1 MARFILPRP
10 RKVLLAVLAVV
21 LVVGGVSM
29 DLTSRLTM
37 GGYENPDTQAAHAE
51 DTLEE
56 RFGQGR
62 ANLTLIVRDERG
74 VDSPEVAEAGAKL
87 AKDLADDGVKDV
99 ASYWTAGKAK
109 PLRAENGRGA
119 LVTGRIPG
127 DFDEV
132 NDRVGE
138 LRDDYTGTVHGLDV
152 TLGGTALMNHEQ
164 TERASEDAAKAESL
178 VFPLVLVV
186 LVLIFGSLVAALL
199 PLAVALGT
207 MLTVFGLMWGLTFVF
222 DANNLLVNTCTFLG
236 LGLAI
241 DYSLLFLTRYRE
253 ELARGVEQSEA
264 IRVTMRTVGR
274 TVTFSAVTLA
284 IACLSLVVLPFG
296 MFQSI
301 GIGGAAT
308 TLTAGAATLVIVPA
322 MLAWAGPR
330 IDKLRLVRR
339 KSRKSPAANDAPA
352 PVGAPATSGYW
363 HRLATLV
370 MRRPVSMMT
379 AVLAFA
385 ALLAVPAL
393 DLNTRLPDEQ
403 VLPTSAQSAQ
413 VARTLKA
420 DFDSRETEA
429 LLVVADEG
437 ANGADVAG
445 YAQRLSAL
453 QDVSRVDAVTGSYA
467 DGRRV
472 APPGPGADRFSK
484 GDGTYLSVIP
494 AVEGSSDAGA
504 AVVER
509 VRAADSPFPVE
520 VGGQPAVAVDTF
532 DTVGE
537 RLPLTL
543 GILAVGT
550 YVLLFLLTGSALLPL
565 AAMLLSVISLAATFG
580 SLVFVFQD
588 GHLKWLVGDF
598 VTTGTLNWTVPV
610 MIAVLAFGLSMDY
623 AVFILSRIKEEYERT
638 GAVRDSVALG
648 LERVGKVITYAAV
661 VLSLTFIVML
671 TSGISY
677 MKALGLGVPLAII
690 MDATLIRGIL
700 LPAVMRLLGPACWW
714 APGPMRRLHDRF
726 GIAESAA
733 PAGRTEEAAPSKD
746 PARV

>member
-37 GGYENPDTQAAHAE
+37 GGYENPDTEAAHAE

-62 ANLTLIVRDERG
+62 ANLTLVVRDKRG
-74 VDSPEVAEAGAKL
+74 VDSPAVAEAGAKL

-109 PLRAENGRGA
+109 PLRAEDGRGA

-152 TLGGTALMNHEQ
+152 TLGGTALMNHEN

-253 ELARGVEQSEA
+253 ELARGSGQSEA
-264 IRVTMRTVGR
+264 IRTTMRTVGR
-274 TVTFSAVTLA
+274 TVTFSAITLA
-284 IACLSLVVLPFG
+284 VACLSLVVMPFG

-301 GIGGAAT
+301 AIGGAAT

-339 KSRKSPAANDAPA
+339 KRTPRPDT
-352 PVGAPATSGYW
+352 PATGGYW

-403 VLPTSAQSAQ
+403 VLPASAQSAQ

-429 LLVVADEG
+429 LLVVAAEG
-437 ANGADVAG
+437 AEGADVGG
-445 YAQRLSAL
+445 YARRLSAL
-453 QDVSRVDAVTGSYA
+453 KDVSRVDAATGSYA
-467 DGRRV
+467 GGERV
-472 APPGPGADRFSK
+472 APPGPGSARFSE
-484 GDGTYLSVIP
+484 GDGAYLSVIP
-494 AVEGSSDAGA
+494 AVDGNSDAGA

-509 VRAADSPFPVE
+509 VRAADSPFDVE
-520 VGGQPAVAVDTF
+520 VGGQPAVSVDTF

-543 GILAVGT
+543 AILAVGT

-638 GAVRDSVALG
+638 GAVRESVALG
-648 LERVGKVITYAAV
+648 LERVGKVITYAAI
-661 VLSLTFIVML
+661 VLSLTFIVMV

-714 APGPMRRLHDRF
+714 APSPMRRLHDRF
-726 GIAESAA
+726 GVSETS
-733 PAGRTEEAAPSKD
+733 PAGHTPEDEPAKD